1 MEGEY
6 LCRLIISG
14 KSAKVGGEPKN
25 VLLLRAPMHK
35 LVAVAL
41 VAATLP
47 CTAQL
52 RLDVMPEATLLLPQ
66 HQTSAGGS
74 GSSLQMGS
82 DASLQ
87 AFGTRSFY
95 GTSASDLT
103 WLGSAVRVETPRATA
118 TGQYTKPKVIVGLP
132 SDSMRTFMN
141 SVGFTT
147 ERCMLPTLKARA
159 KVGAGGDVEGGTF
172 WVSARCTFY

>member
-1 MEGEY
+1 
-6 LCRLIISG
+6 
-14 KSAKVGGEPKN
+14 

-35 LVAVAL
+35 LVALAL

-47 CTAQL
+47 CVAQL
-52 RLDVMPEATLLLPQ
+52 RLDVMPEATLLPQ
-66 HQTSAGGS
+66 HQTSVGGS
-74 GSSLQMGS
+74 GSSLQGGS
-82 DASLQ
+82 DSSLQ
-87 AFGTRSFY
+87 AFGTSSFY
-95 GTSASDLT
+95 GTSASNST
-103 WLGSAVRVETPRATA
+103 WLGSAIHVEAPRATV

-132 SDSMRTFMN
+132 SDSMRSFMN

>member
-1 MEGEY
+1 
-6 LCRLIISG
+6 
-14 KSAKVGGEPKN
+14 
-25 VLLLRAPMHK
+25 MHK
-35 LVAVAL
+35 LLALAL

-47 CTAQL
+47 CAAQL
-52 RLDVMPEATLLLPQ
+52 RLDAMPELRMLVPQ
-66 HQTSAGGS
+66 DQASAGGS
-74 GSSLQMGS
+74 GSLSQAGS
-82 DASLQ
+82 GSSLQ

-95 GTSASDLT
+95 GTSASDST
-103 WLGSAVRVETPRATA
+103 WLGSAIRVEAPRATA

-132 SDSMRTFMN
+132 SDSMRNFMN

-159 KVGAGGDVEGGTF
+159 KVGAGGDVDGGTF

>member
-1 MEGEY
+1 M
-6 LCRLIISG
+6 SG
-14 KSAKVGGEPKN
+14 KSAEVTGEPEN

-66 HQTSAGGS
+66 HQTSGGGS
-74 GSSLQMGS
+74 GSSLGS
-82 DASLQ
+82 GASSQ

-95 GTSASDLT
+95 GTSASDST
-103 WLGSAVRVETPRATA
+103 WLGSAIRVETPRATA